1 MNLYIEIENGA
12 PKNHPALEE
21 NLLKVFGEIPTNW
34 EPFVRVESPVPALYQ
49 KLSSADS
56 EYVKV
61 DGVWTDVWTLREMTT
76 EEKTAVQD
84 AYKYEWSTRPYLEN
98 FAAWIFDETTCTYK
112 PPISRP
118 APDQTKL
125 DAGIF
130 TVWCGAE
137 NNWKDTPVK
146 PADENPYKFDFF
158 AWQWVAV

>member
-1 MNLYIEIENGA
+1 M
-12 PKNHPALEE
+12 
-21 NLLKVFGEIPTNW
+21 
-34 EPFVRVESPVPALYQ
+34 
-49 KLSSADS
+49 
-56 EYVKV
+56 
-61 DGVWTDVWTLREMTT
+61 
-76 EEKTAVQD
+76 
-84 AYKYEWSTRPYLEN
+84 
-98 FAAWIFDETTCTYK
+98 YK

-158 AWQWVAV
+158 IWQWVAV